1 MAEAALLLVIQK
13 IDIVV
18 AAEAFNYALPL
29 IGRKSGPVAALT
41 DNMKRIKNQLELIH
55 AFLEDTGRKG

>member
-18 AAEAFNYALPL
+18 AAEAFNYALL
-29 IGRKSGPVAALT
+29 LTGRKSGPVAALT
-41 DNMKRIKNQLELIH
+41 DDMKRIKNQLELIH